1 MPDYS
6 LEPQVPFGLLVR
18 ATTPGQTIAGI
29 SADQITE
36 WVQAHRILIF
46 RGFDLFDKT
55 QFALYA
61 QQLGEPLQW
70 PFGAINELK
79 VKPDAKNYL
88 YTPSAVPLHWD
99 GAFIGRI
106 PYLIFFQ
113 CVKAPR
119 PEDRGGTTFADT
131 GRVLAR
137 ATVAQRTRWE
147 KATLRY
153 RTEKIVHYGG
163 TLTQRLVQA
172 HPVTGEATLRFA
184 EPVHDLNPVSVEVL
198 DATPTEQSDL
208 IAELQAALYAPEVFY
223 IHTWAD
229 NDIALA
235 DNHVLLHGRD
245 AFLNPNERHIQRINL
260 LARPVHRGLAQFL
273 KNSKTLRRTEFLIAE
288 IPIFLIPILLSAE
301 DFQFLKKPELYVGL
315 AGIYLLFNFGD
326 LVNAYA
332 DRRVDAVYKS
342 HLSNAVF
349 ELGEGGVRWQMRA
362 SVASTVLVSIW
373 LTQRTGRWQFV
384 PLTVIGWALGF
395 QYSWR
400 PLHFKSR
407 GVWQLAAQWAVIFF
421 GPMAYTSSL
430 VTHFP
435 QPAVLTLAA
444 AYGLLQVGVLMLNN
458 AEDYP
463 EDRAAG
469 LQTAIVA
476 LGLHRSMH
484 IAQAV
489 TGGAGLLALGSF
501 AYLFKA
507 EKLPKAAYL
516 ALLPLAGAVA
526 YVAQGYQT
534 INQKIAAKDETAAAA
549 VLKENGMLVP
559 QWLKATAYTS
569 LVAASVLFAARI
581 LRSRNQPSQTTGRK
595 TRRSAV

>member
-1 MPDYS
+1 MPTYF
-6 LEPQVPFGLLVR
+6 LEPQAPFGLLVR
-18 ATTPGQTIAGI
+18 AHAPGQTIAGI
-29 SADQITE
+29 SAAQITE
-36 WVQAHRILIF
+36 WVRAHRILIF
-46 RGFDLFDKT
+46 RGFGLFDKT

-119 PEDRGGTTFADT
+119 AEDRGGTTFADT
-131 GRVLAR
+131 GRALAR
-137 ATVAQRTRWE
+137 ATAAQRARWAT
-147 KATLRY
+147 ATLRY

-163 TLTQRLVQA
+163 TLTQRLTQA

-198 DATPTEQSDL
+198 DATPTEQADL

-223 IHTWAD
+223 IHAWED
-229 NDIALA
+229 NDIVLA

-260 LARPVHRGLAQFL
+260 LARPAQSGLAQFL

-301 DFQFLKKPELYVGL
+301 DFRFLKTPELYVGL

-326 LVNAYA
+326 MVNAYA

-349 ELGEGGVRWQMRA
+349 ELGDQGVRWQMRA
-362 SVASTVLVSIW
+362 SVAGTVLISVW
-373 LTQRTGRWQFV
+373 LTRHTGRWQFV

-395 QYSWR
+395 QYSWQ
-400 PLHFKSR
+400 PIHFKSR
-407 GVWQLAAQWAVIFF
+407 GLWQLAALWAVIFF
-421 GPMAYTSSL
+421 GPMAYTGSL
-430 VTHFP
+430 VTRFP
-435 QPAVLTLAA
+435 KPAVLTLAA

-458 AEDYP
+458 AEDYT

-469 LQTAIVA
+469 LNTAIVA
-476 LGLHRSMH
+476 LGLHRSMRV
-484 IAQAV
+484 AQAL
-489 TGGAGLLALGSF
+489 TSGAGLLALGSF
-501 AYLFKA
+501 AYLFRA
-507 EKLPKAAYL
+507 EKLPRPAYV

-526 YVAQGYQT
+526 YVAQGYET
-534 INQKIAAKDETAAAA
+534 INRKIADKDETAATAII
-549 VLKENGMLVP
+549 KENGMLVP

-569 LVAASVLFAARI
+569 LLAAGVLFAARA
-581 LRSRNQPSQTTGRK
+581 RRKSQL
-595 TRRSAV
+595 A

>member
-1 MPDYS
+1 MPTYF
-6 LEPQVPFGLLVR
+6 LEPQTPFGLLVQ
-18 ATTPGQTIAGI
+18 ADSPGQTIAGI
-29 SADQITE
+29 SADQIRA
-36 WVQAHRILIF
+36 WVQEHRLLIF
-46 RGFDLFDKT
+46 RGFALFDKT

-79 VKPDAKNYL
+79 VKADAKNYL

-99 GAFIGRI
+99 GAFVGRI

-113 CVKAPR
+113 CLKAPR
-119 PEDRGGTTFADT
+119 AEDRGGTTFADT
-131 GRVLAR
+131 GRALAR
-137 ATVAQRTRWE
+137 ATAAQRARWAQ
-147 KATLRY
+147 ATLRY

-163 TLTQRLVQA
+163 TLTQQLLQA
-172 HPVTGEATLRFA
+172 HPVTGEPTIRFA
-184 EPVHDLNPVSVEVL
+184 EPVHDLNPVTVEVL
-198 DATPTEQSDL
+198 DATAEQQVAL
-208 IAELQAALYAPEVFY
+208 IAELQTALYAPEVFY
-223 IHTWAD
+223 IHTWQD
-229 NDIALA
+229 NDIVLA

-260 LARPVHRGLAQFL
+260 LARPAHRGVAQFL

-288 IPIFLIPILLSAE
+288 IPIFLIPIFLSAE
-301 DFQFLKKPELYVGL
+301 NLRFLKKPELYAGL

-326 LVNAYA
+326 MVNAYA

-342 HLSNAVF
+342 HLSNAIF
-349 ELGEGGVRWQMRA
+349 ELGPAGVRWQMRA
-362 SVASTVLVSIW
+362 SVAGTVLISLW
-373 LTQRTGRWQFV
+373 LTRHTGRWQFV

-407 GVWQLAAQWAVIFF
+407 GLWQLAAQWAVIFF
-421 GPMAYTSSL
+421 GPMAYTGSL

-435 QPAVLTLAA
+435 RPAVLTLAG

-458 AEDYP
+458 AEDYT
-463 EDRAAG
+463 EDHAAG
-469 LQTAIVA
+469 LNTAIVA
-476 LGLHRSMH
+476 LGLHRSMRV
-484 IAQAV
+484 AQAL

-501 AYLFKA
+501 AYLFRA

-526 YVAQGYQT
+526 YVAQDYET
-534 INQKIAAKDETAAAA
+534 INQKIAGKDEVAATA
-549 VLKENGMLVP
+549 VLKENGMRVP

-569 LVAASVLFAARI
+569 LLAAGVLFAARV
-581 LRSRNQPSQTTGRK
+581 
-595 TRRSAV
+595 RRPRTQQA

>member
-1 MPDYS
+1 MPTYF
-6 LEPQVPFGLLVR
+6 LTPQTPFGLLVQ
-18 ATTPGQTIAGI
+18 ADSPGQTIAGI
-29 SADQITE
+29 PADQIRA
-36 WVQAHRILIF
+36 WVQEHRLLIF
-46 RGFDLFDKT
+46 RGFRLFDKT

-79 VKPDAKNYL
+79 VKADAKNYL

-99 GAFIGRI
+99 GAFVGRI

-113 CVKAPR
+113 CLKAPR
-119 PEDRGGTTFADT
+119 AEDRGGTTFADT
-131 GRVLAR
+131 GRALAR
-137 ATVAQRTRWE
+137 ATAAQRARWAQ
-147 KATLRY
+147 ATLRY

-163 TLTQRLVQA
+163 TLTQRLLQD
-172 HPVTGEATLRFA
+172 HPVTGEPTIRFA
-184 EPVHDLNPVSVEVL
+184 EPVHDLNPVTVEVL
-198 DATPTEQSDL
+198 DATEEQQAAL

-223 IHTWAD
+223 IHTWQD
-229 NDIALA
+229 NDIVLA

-260 LARPVHRGLAQFL
+260 LARPAHRGVAQFL

-288 IPIFLIPILLSAE
+288 IPIFLIPIFLSAE
-301 DFQFLKKPELYVGL
+301 NFRFLKKPELYAGL

-326 LVNAYA
+326 MVNAYA

-342 HLSNAVF
+342 HLSNAIF
-349 ELGEGGVRWQMRA
+349 ELGPAGVRWQMRA
-362 SVASTVLVSIW
+362 SVAGTVLISLW
-373 LTQRTGRWQFV
+373 LTCQTGRWQFV

-407 GVWQLAAQWAVIFF
+407 GLWQLAAQWAVIFF
-421 GPMAYTSSL
+421 GPMAYTGSL

-435 QPAVLTLAA
+435 RPAVLTMAG

-458 AEDYP
+458 AEDYT
-463 EDRAAG
+463 EDQAAG
-469 LQTAIVA
+469 LNTAIVA
-476 LGLHRSMH
+476 LGLHRSMRV
-484 IAQAV
+484 AQAL

-501 AYLFKA
+501 AYLFRA
-507 EKLPKAAYL
+507 EKLPKAAYV

-526 YVAQGYQT
+526 YVAQGYET
-534 INQKIAAKDETAAAA
+534 INQKIEDKDEAAATA
-549 VLKENGMLVP
+549 VLKENGMRVP

-569 LVAASVLFAARI
+569 LLAAGVLFAARV
-581 LRSRNQPSQTTGRK
+581 
-595 TRRSAV
+595 RRPRTQQS

>member
-1 MPDYS
+1 MPAYT
-6 LEPQVPFGLLVR
+6 LEPQAPFGLLVR
-18 ATTPGQTIAGI
+18 ADLPGQTIAGI
-29 SADQITE
+29 SAEQITE
-36 WVQAHRILIF
+36 WVRAHRILVF
-46 RGFDLFDKT
+46 RGFELFDKT

-99 GAFIGRI
+99 GAFVGRI

-131 GRVLAR
+131 GRALAR
-137 ATVAQRTRWE
+137 ATTAQRARWE

-163 TLTQRLVQA
+163 TLTQRLLQA
-172 HPVTGEATLRFA
+172 HPVTGEPTIRFA

-198 DATPTEQSDL
+198 GATPAEQADL

-223 IHTWAD
+223 IHTWED
-229 NDIALA
+229 NDIVLA

-260 LARPVHRGLAQFL
+260 LARPAHSGLVQFL

-288 IPIFLIPILLSAE
+288 IPIFLIPIFLSAE
-301 DFQFLKKPELYVGL
+301 DFRFLKTPELYVGL

-326 LVNAYA
+326 MVNAYA

-342 HLSNAVF
+342 HLSNAIF
-349 ELGEGGVRWQMRA
+349 ELGEQGVRWQMRA
-362 SVASTVLVSIW
+362 SVAGTVLISVW
-373 LTQRTGRWQFV
+373 LTWHTGRWQFV
-384 PLTVIGWALGF
+384 PLTLIGWALGF

-400 PLHFKSR
+400 PFHFKSR
-407 GVWQLAAQWAVIFF
+407 GVWQQAALWAVIFF

-430 VTHFP
+430 VTRFP
-435 QPAVLTLAA
+435 KPGVLALAA

-458 AEDYP
+458 AEDYT

-469 LQTAIVA
+469 LHTTIVA
-476 LGLHRSMH
+476 LGLHRSMWV
-484 IAQAV
+484 AQAV
-489 TGGAGLLALGSF
+489 TSSAGLLALGSF
-501 AYLFKA
+501 AYLFRA
-507 EKLPKAAYL
+507 EKMPKATYV
-516 ALLPLAGAVA
+516 ALLPLVGAVA
-526 YVAQGYQT
+526 YVAQGYET
-534 INQKIAAKDETAAAA
+534 INQKIAAKDEVEATA

-569 LVAASVLFAARI
+569 LLAAGVLFAARV
-581 LRSRNQPSQTTGRK
+581 LRPKSQL
-595 TRRSAV
+595 A

>member
-1 MPDYS
+1 MPAYT
-6 LEPQVPFGLLVR
+6 LESQLPFGLLVR
-18 ATTPGQTIAGI
+18 ADFPGQTIAGI
-29 SADQITE
+29 SAAQLTE

-46 RGFDLFDKT
+46 RGFELFDKT
-55 QFALYA
+55 PFALYA

-79 VKPDAKNYL
+79 VKADAKNYL

-119 PEDRGGTTFADT
+119 AEDRGGTTFADT
-131 GRVLAR
+131 GRALAR
-137 ATVAQRTRWE
+137 ATAAQRARWA

-163 TLTQRLVQA
+163 TLTQRLLQA
-172 HPVTGEATLRFA
+172 HPVTGEPTLRFA
-184 EPVHDLNPVSVEVL
+184 EPVRDLNPVSVEVL
-198 DATPTEQSDL
+198 GATPAEQADL

-223 IHTWAD
+223 IHSWQD
-229 NDIALA
+229 NDIVLA

-260 LARPVHRGLAQFL
+260 LARPAHGGLAQFL

-288 IPIFLIPILLSAE
+288 IPIFLIPIFLSAE
-301 DFQFLKKPELYVGL
+301 DFRFLKTPVLYVGL

-326 LVNAYA
+326 MVNAYA

-342 HLSNAVF
+342 HLSNAIF
-349 ELGEGGVRWQMRA
+349 ELGGPGVRWQMRA
-362 SVASTVLVSIW
+362 SVAGTVLISIW
-373 LTQRTGRWQFV
+373 LTQHTGRWQFV
-384 PLTVIGWALGF
+384 PLTLIGWALGF

-400 PLHFKSR
+400 PIHFKSR
-407 GVWQLAAQWAVIFF
+407 GLWQLSALWAVIFF
-421 GPMAYTSSL
+421 GPMAYTGSL
-430 VTHFP
+430 VTRFP
-435 QPAVLTLAA
+435 KPAVLTLAA

-458 AEDYP
+458 AEDYT

-469 LQTAIVA
+469 LHTAIVA
-476 LGLHRSMH
+476 LGLHRSMRV
-484 IAQAV
+484 AQAL
-489 TGGAGLLALGSF
+489 TSGAGLLVLGSF
-501 AYLFKA
+501 AYLFRA
-507 EKLPKAAYL
+507 EKLPKAAYG

-526 YVAQGYQT
+526 YVAQGYET
-534 INQKIAAKDETAAAA
+534 VNRKIADLDEVAATA
-549 VLKENGMLVP
+549 VLKENGMRVP

-569 LVAASVLFAARI
+569 LLAASVLFAARV
-581 LRSRNQPSQTTGRK
+581 LRPK
-595 TRRSAV
+595 PALA